1 MKNCVK
7 CGTMVNANIR
17 NRLKSE
23 IMSLTDAQVEYV
35 MRRMRDVQDEKSI
48 EVRGGNLKIEK

>member
-1 MKNCVK
+1 MTNSVK

-17 NRLKSE
+17 NRLKFE

-35 MRRMRDVQDEKSI
+35 MRRMHDVQDEKSI
-48 EVRGGNLKIEK
+48 GVGGRDLKIEK

>member
-7 CGTMVNANIR
+7 CGTMVNTNIR

-35 MRRMRDVQDEKSI
+35 MRRMRDVQDEKGI
-48 EVRGGNLKIEK
+48 GVRSGNLKIEK